1 MINSPVQLHLSYTN
15 RRPESSTFL
24 TLLNTITTVV
34 AETPGEQL
42 QRLLIAPL
50 LETAELE
57 DDNHVIS
64 VDLRH
69 FRISLMGELDGDLSS
84 CGSTQQNRTDIGSES
99 VQSGCLEN
107 DSNIPSQSFHI
118 SKSGLVDVV
127 ISSWLIYWSQS
138 SHKLSW
144 EGYGCSFWLDAPRE
158 CWVIYL
164 GSSLVS
170 TVAFGGV
177 GGFGGVTWNDW
188 KEQRDGKNRRVEE
201 ERMKLGCS
209 L

>member
-107 DSNIPSQSFHI
+107 DSNTPSQSFHI
-118 SKSGLVDVV
+118 SNLALLTL
-127 ISSWLIYWSQS
+127 SSL
-138 SHKLSW
+138 
-144 EGYGCSFWLDAPRE
+144 P
-158 CWVIYL
+158 
-164 GSSLVS
+164 GSSTGLKAATNCPGKVMDVRSGSMPPENAGSS
-170 TVAFGGV
+170 TWALL
-177 GGFGGVTWNDW
+177 WCL
-188 KEQRDGKNRRVEE
+188 QLLLEE
-201 ERMKLGCS
+201 
-209 L
+209 